1 MSKKFT
7 MPRLKE
13 LLLSLP
19 LPIKL
24 TRFYDVSADFI
35 LGLTD
40 VREHPPLRPKSTEH
54 KNPASNGS
62 GVRFNQT
69 DQVS

>member
-40 VREHPPLRPKSTEH
+40 VREHPPPTSEKY
-54 KNPASNGS
+54 
-62 GVRFNQT
+62 
-69 DQVS
+69 